1 MPELRSKHVGTVGAA
16 PEAQSPTARHER
28 ITRSSCDARDGQPTR
43 QFGDKRGI
51 GLRLGLRERVR
62 IELDRYKIIEV
73 GELEAKG
80 ADITERFPDGRL
92 FHLDRDRAS
101 EVPSF
106 AHIELVRVF
115 ASDCISRSRI
125 ALIGIAY
132 ATADPDGLN
141 LRRQVADIHRNVE
154 DVGLVLR
161 ACRGWSRQHR
171 NR

>member
-16 PEAQSPTARHER
+16 PEAQSPTARHKR

-51 GLRLGLRERVR
+51 GLRLGLRE
-62 IELDRYKIIEV
+62 
-73 GELEAKG
+73 LEAKG

-101 EVPSF
+101 EAPSF
-106 AHIELVRVF
+106 AHIEMVRVS

-132 ATADPDGLN
+132 ATADPDCLN
-141 LRRQVADIHRNVE
+141 LRRQIADIHRNIE

-161 ACRGWSRQHR
+161 ACRGWSREHR

>member
-1 MPELRSKHVGTVGAA
+1 M
-16 PEAQSPTARHER
+16 
-28 ITRSSCDARDGQPTR
+28 
-43 QFGDKRGI
+43 
-51 GLRLGLRERVR
+51 REGVR
-62 IELDRYKIIEV
+62 IELDRYKIIKV
-73 GELEAKG
+73 GELQTKG
-80 ADITERFPDGRL
+80 AEITERFPDGRL

-106 AHIELVRVF
+106 AHIEMVRVF

-141 LRRQVADIHRNVE
+141 LRREVADIHRNVE

-161 ACRGWSRQHR
+161 ARRGWSREHR